1 MKAVDTNILVRFFT
15 QDDSAQSP
23 RAEAFL
29 LSFSASDPVWVGL
42 PVILELVWVLGVT
55 YRMSRNEIAH
65 ILQQL
70 LTRQA
75 IAVERAD
82 AVRKALFLYRNGRAD
97 FADCMISTCARAA
110 GCNEILTFDS
120 KAARDAGMQLLG

>member
-23 RAEAFL
+23 QAEAFL

-42 PVILELVWVLGVT
+42 PVVLELVWVLDVT

-65 ILQQL
+65 ILHQL

-75 IAVERAD
+75 IAVERAN
-82 AVRKALFLYRNGRAD
+82 AVREALYLYRSGRAD

-110 GCNEILTFDS
+110 GCNEILTFDG
-120 KAARDAGMQLLG
+120 KAARDARMQLLE